1 MCQPDNFLYL
11 NRKIVIYPRVPQIV
25 MNYIEADENNFCKLK
40 KKLIE
45 NQKIFQYV
53 YASAYPGI
61 CSFVEKR
68 GVEMRNNLHLK
79 FKEWKDRKEHSKK
92 SFDGYFSKPQ
102 NSPPPEGAVQ

>member
-1 MCQPDNFLYL
+1 
-11 NRKIVIYPRVPQIV
+11 

-53 YASAYPGI
+53 YASVYPGI